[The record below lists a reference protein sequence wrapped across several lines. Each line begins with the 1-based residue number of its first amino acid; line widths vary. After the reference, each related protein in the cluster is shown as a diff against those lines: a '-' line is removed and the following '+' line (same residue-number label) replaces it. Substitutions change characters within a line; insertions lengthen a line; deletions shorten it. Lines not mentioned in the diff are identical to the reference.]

1 VKVAIIGAGISG
13 LVCASKLQSRHN
25 VSVFEKSTWIG
36 GHTHTIDVP
45 LDGRT
50 YAIDTGF
57 IVFNERNYPNF
68 TALLRK
74 LGVSSQATQMTFGF
88 SSDRTGL
95 EYSGT
100 SLDGLF
106 AQRRNLL
113 RPGHW
118 YMLAEI
124 LRFFR
129 CARGLLAT
137 PDESISLGDFLDHHQ
152 FSVDFREQH
161 LLPMGAAIW
170 SSPTNQMLDFPA
182 LSFARFFDNHGLLGL
197 RDRPEWRVI
206 EGGSKSYVDALSAP
220 FRDLIRLES
229 HIQSISR
236 GPNGV
241 VISAADGPPETFDA
255 VVLACHSDEALAIL
269 SDATQQE
276 KEVLGSIRYQRNQVT
291 LHTDASVLPRNE
303 RATAAWNYRVRSDTT
318 AQTTLTYHM
327 NRLQGI
333 DAPVPFLV
341 TLNSRDAIDPKL
353 VLGDYEYSHPI
364 FDSHAIAAQ
373 RKGEGLGRENSSAF
387 CGAYWGYGFHEDGVN
402 SGLIAAEQ
410 IEGFSS

>member
-1 VKVAIIGAGISG
+1 
-13 LVCASKLQSRHN
+13 
-25 VSVFEKSTWIG
+25 
-36 GHTHTIDVP
+36 
-45 LDGRT
+45 
-50 YAIDTGF
+50 
-57 IVFNERNYPNF
+57 
-68 TALLRK
+68 
-74 LGVSSQATQMTFGF
+74 
-88 SSDRTGL
+88 
-95 EYSGT
+95 
-100 SLDGLF
+100 
-106 AQRRNLL
+106 
-113 RPGHW
+113 
-118 YMLAEI
+118 
-124 LRFFR
+124 
-129 CARGLLAT
+129 
-137 PDESISLGDFLDHHQ
+137 
-152 FSVDFREQH
+152 
-161 LLPMGAAIW
+161 
-170 SSPTNQMLDFPA
+170 MLDFPA
-182 LSFARFFDNHGLLGL
+182 LSFARFFENHGLLGL

-220 FRDLIRLES
+220 FRDRIRLES

-241 VISAADGPPETFDA
+241 VISAAEGPPETFDA

-410 IEGFSS
+410 IEGLSS